1 METILETINCTAL
14 SLTSFQIK
22 LKAGI
27 TSGILTSSGWLFLTG
42 EFHGQRS
49 LVGCS
54 LWGLKE
60 SDTTEWLTLSLRFI
74 VTQHYFQFFS
84 MPFPSNLL
92 QLVEVRYFSCNWLT
106 TALCLKILI
115 IFRKRKFNLFSFN
128 RITDIFGLMSKSCF
142 VLYVPHFLFLNS
154 ISSLF

>member
-1 METILETINCTAL
+1 MAQTIKNLPAMQETWVWFLGRKEPLERE
-14 SLTSFQIK
+14 
-22 LKAGI
+22 
-27 TSGILTSSGWLFLTG
+27 WLPTPVLLTG

-60 SDTTEWLTLSLRFI
+60 SDTTERLTLSLRFI
-74 VTQHYFQFFS
+74 ITQHYFQFFS